1 MRSSDP
7 AEAAQRLPDHSAYL
21 SLLLADGRLPV
32 GAHTQS
38 AGVEPGFRHGMT
50 RDQLADYIAVRLRT
64 VTKVEAA
71 TAVLARSCY
80 LEHLA
85 RSCYLEPHEAN
96 TPDSDAADRVE
107 LLDALAV
114 IDAAWRAR
122 TVSEAL
128 REASDLLGRS
138 YLRMARGV
146 WPVDLGDHR
155 FARPVVVGVV
165 AAVAGVGAEQLARVV
180 AFDDVQTSVSAAL
193 KLAPFDP
200 IEGVRI
206 SVAAGP
212 GVERLVASVC
222 GIRRIE
228 DLPADSAPLI
238 EHWAQSHQREQRR
251 LFRA

>member
-1 MRSSDP
+1 MPCSERCAPTEP
-7 AEAAQRLPDHSAYL
+7 AHPAADHSAYL

-38 AGVEPGFRHGMT
+38 AGVEPAFRHGMA

-71 TAVLARSCY
+71 TAVLARWVY
-80 LEHLA
+80 LSSGPRDVA
-85 RSCYLEPHEAN
+85 
-96 TPDSDAADRVE
+96 V
-107 LLDALAV
+107 ALAV
-114 IDAAWRAR
+114 VDAAWRAR

-138 YLRMARGV
+138 YLRMATGV
-146 WPVDLGDHR
+146 WPVDLGDRR
-155 FARPVVVGVV
+155 FSRPVVLGVV

-180 AFDDVQTSVSAAL
+180 AFDDVQTVVSAAL

-200 IEGVRI
+200 VEGVRI
-206 SVAAGP
+206 AVTAG
-212 GVERLVASVC
+212 GEVERLVTKVRALRCV
-222 GIRRIE
+222 E
-228 DLPADSAPLI
+228 DLPADSAPLV
-238 EHWAQSHQREQRR
+238 EHWGQSHTRAERR

>member
-1 MRSSDP
+1 MPFSEPAECAPAESEPAESEP

-38 AGVEPGFRHGMT
+38 AGVEPAFRHGMT
-50 RDQLADYIAVRLRT
+50 RDQLSDYIAVRLRT

-71 TAVLARSCY
+71 TAVLARSVY
-80 LEHLA
+80 LALVGA
-85 RSCYLEPHEAN
+85 RGDE
-96 TPDSDAADRVE
+96 V
-107 LLDALAV
+107 LDALESV
-114 IDAAWRAR
+114 DAAWRAR
-122 TVSEAL
+122 TVSNAL

-138 YLRMARGV
+138 YLRMAEAV
-146 WPVDLGDHR
+146 WSVDLAQRR

-165 AAVAGVGAEQLARVV
+165 AAVAGVSAEQLARVI
-180 AFDDVQTSVSAAL
+180 AFDDVQTVVSAAL

-200 IEGVRI
+200 VEGVRVA
-206 SVAAGP
+206 VAAGSD
-212 GVERLVASVC
+212 VERLVTEVRALRCV
-222 GIRRIE
+222 E

-238 EHWAQSHQREQRR
+238 EHWAQSHHGQRRR